1 MQVRV
6 VKKMEK
12 RMNPRFQLVD
22 RNFLPQFRMKKLAM
36 SALLASS
43 LCALGYSA
51 HAGEEEP
58 IVTDRPD
65 FVESSDVVGKGRVQI
80 ETGLSIDRKTEGG
93 IKTRTITTPTLIRVG
108 ISDKWELRAESDG
121 RTWERTENVSTGAVS
136 SIHGYSDFAV
146 GAKYHVADAV
156 GAMPSLGVLTH
167 FDIAAGSTAFRGKG
181 VRPSVRLVGEWELPN
196 EMSLGVMPGLIYD
209 RNEADARYFGGILGV
224 VVGKSWSERVRTFV
238 ELSFPQ
244 IANKTNGGSSS
255 SLDVGAALL
264 LDKNVQ
270 LDVVLSQGLNKNAPD
285 FTLGVG
291 LSARF

>member
-1 MQVRV
+1 MNLSSQVTERSV
-6 VKKMEK
+6 PSSFHVK
-12 RMNPRFQLVD
+12 NLTF
-22 RNFLPQFRMKKLAM
+22 N
-36 SALLASS
+36 ALLVSG
-43 LCALGYSA
+43 LCAV
-51 HAGEEEP
+51 AGFAYAAEEEP

-93 IKTRTITTPTLIRVG
+93 FKTRTITTPTLIRVG

-121 RTWERTENVSTGAVS
+121 RTWQRTENVSTGAIT
-136 SIHGYSDFAV
+136 SINGYSDFAI

-156 GAMPSLGVLTH
+156 DMLPSVGVLTH
-167 FDIAAGSTAFRGKG
+167 FDIGAGSTAFRGKG
-181 VRPSVRLVGEWELPN
+181 VRPSVRVVGEWELPN
-196 EMSLGVMPGLIYD
+196 EMSLGVMPGAIYD
-209 RNEADARYFGGILGV
+209 RNEASKRFFGGILGV

-255 SLDVGAALL
+255 TLDAGAALL

-270 LDVVLSQGLNKNAPD
+270 LDIALSQGLNKNAPD
-285 FTLGVG
+285 FTVGVG